1 MAKFTFI
8 ISFISDIKIYFK
20 IKMTGNSDRGSVSR
34 TFESYVTAI
43 D

>member
-20 IKMTGNSDRGSVSR
+20 ITGNSDRGSVSR